1 VLNLD
6 YTGARYGAEPMY
18 TCMRR
23 RFNGLAV
30 SLRTAWI
37 LALRPIT
44 KALKKSEVGW
54 FEYPV
59 TMIVFDLVFPMG

>member
-1 VLNLD
+1 
-6 YTGARYGAEPMY
+6 
-18 TCMRR
+18 MRR
-23 RFNGLAV
+23 RFNGLAA

-37 LALRPIT
+37 LALGSIT

-54 FEYPV
+54 FEYSV